1 MATARPFYTP
11 AEEAEVY
18 AKPRSE
24 AQLRKSGALPPLTEA
39 EKAQRKQNDADRREL
54 LRLQAEEDA
63 GDRPKPKP
71 KSRPA
76 GRSGSRLP
84 APARRIAGDGA
95 GFVLGLLAWG
105 WIVLPYL
112 NPGNKPEL
120 GGVRGVKN
128 VWRAKFLNRGPAGE
142 ELP

>member
-1 MATARPFYTP
+1 VATARPFYAP
-11 AEEAEVY
+11 AEEAELF
-18 AKPRSE
+18 ASRSD
-24 AQLRKSGALPPLTEA
+24 AQLRKGGALPPLTDE
-39 EKAQRKQNDADRREL
+39 EREQKARNASDRRETERAL
-54 LRLQAEEDA
+54 AEEES
-63 GDRPKPKP
+63 GDRPKP

-76 GRSGSRLP
+76 ARRSSGRMP

-95 GFVLGLLAWG
+95 GFLLGLLAWG

-112 NPGNKPEL
+112 NPGNKPDL

-128 VWRAKFLNRGPAGE
+128 VWRAKFLNKGPDGS